1 MPALS
6 LLIRCRQKANSK
18 LKLVEPSVD
27 RCALCATVPQHRPPT
42 SPVARCAALPF
53 IGCLLSFCLAVGSCF
68 GQLRARFLP
77 ISNFHFNYYE
87 YYSENQASG
96 NIGDP
101 PNTSPMVVSRQRQL
115 LHLLLLVACHLPPV
129 FDTLL
134 PRSLP
139 SLLGVCVC
147 WSVIIFHAY

>member
-1 MPALS
+1 MWTVSLS
-6 LLIRCRQKANSK
+6 LPLS
-18 LKLVEPSVD
+18 P
-27 RCALCATVPQHRPPT
+27 HRPPT

-101 PNTSPMVVSRQRQL
+101 LNTSPHSSRQTTAA
-115 LHLLLLVACHLPPV
+115 VTPFAACRLPLATCLRHASPS
-129 FDTLL
+129 FS
-134 PRSLP
+134 SLFARC
-139 SLLGVCVC
+139 VCVLEC
-147 WSVIIFHAY
+147 YHISRLLAF

>member
-1 MPALS
+1 MPPKGKFQAQAGRAKCGPFRS
-6 LLIRCRQKANSK
+6 LCH
-18 LKLVEPSVD
+18 
-27 RCALCATVPQHRPPT
+27 CPPT
-42 SPVARCAALPF
+42 DHQPPLLLVV
-53 IGCLLSFCLAVGSCF
+53 LLSPSSVAFCLFASPLAAASANFERVFCPFLIFILIITSIILKIKQAATLGIPRTPPPIVVG
-68 GQLRARFLP
+68 
-77 ISNFHFNYYE
+77 
-87 YYSENQASG
+87 
-96 NIGDP
+96 
-101 PNTSPMVVSRQRQL
+101 RQRQL